1 MRLTFGAPGLFGLI
15 WEGGGCVSSLDF
27 NLAFSRSGRKTAGL
41 NMEQNTAEMP
51 VLLNLLAWA
60 EKNKKQLIFGV
71 AGLTLVG
78 CVVAYLSH
86 AQSEKQIAAGKE
98 LSQTIF
104 KEMGRPDVAATSEA
118 LLKVAAANAGT
129 TAGAQALLL
138 GANSLFHAGKFAES
152 QATFERFRNE
162 NSGSVLVPQA
172 IYGAGTALAAQAKWD
187 DAVRCFK
194 EVVDLYSKSAV
205 VTQAK
210 FALANAYET
219 QGKSDL
225 ALPLYQEV
233 MRAGM
238 AGSLANE
245 AAQRAEVLSAKLL
258 PALTT
263 ATNAPSEVAPAKP

>member
-1 MRLTFGAPGLFGLI
+1 
-15 WEGGGCVSSLDF
+15 
-27 NLAFSRSGRKTAGL
+27 
-41 NMEQNTAEMP
+41 MEQNTAEIP

-60 EKNKKQLIFGV
+60 EKNKRQLIFGV

-78 CVVAYLSH
+78 CVIAYLSH

-104 KEMGRPDVAATSEA
+104 KEMGRPDVGATAET

-152 QATFERFRNE
+152 QAAFERFRKE
-162 NSGSVLVPQA
+162 NAGSVLVPQA
-172 IYGAGTALAAQAKWD
+172 IYGAGTALAAQLKWD
-187 DAVRCFK
+187 EAARCFK

-219 QGKSDL
+219 QGKGDL

-258 PALTT
+258 PAVSP
-263 ATNAPSEVAPAKP
+263 ATNAPSAAVPAQP